1 MKVLAS
7 DYDGTLLFNEKFKEG
22 DLKKIKEFQ
31 KAGNLFGL
39 CSGRPF
45 KGIYEFCKPYIDLIS
60 IFYVQEHLY
69 LIKKEKLFIKVRFL
83 NIYYMNF
90 MIVIKKIMIFL
101 FKPLCKSIH
110 F

>member
-31 KAGNLFGL
+31 KQATYLVYVVEDLLKVFTNFVSLIL
-39 CSGRPF
+39 
-45 KGIYEFCKPYIDLIS
+45 ILIS

-69 LIKKEKLFIKVRFL
+69 SIKKEKLFIKVRFL

-90 MIVIKKIMIFL
+90 IIVIKRL
-101 FKPLCKSIH
+101 
-110 F
+110 

>member
-45 KGIYEFCKPYIDLIS
+45 KGIYEFCKPY
-60 IFYVQEHLY
+60 
-69 LIKKEKLFIKVRFL
+69 
-83 NIYYMNF
+83 
-90 MIVIKKIMIFL
+90 
-101 FKPLCKSIH
+101 
-110 F
+110 